1 MRSPEIDFLRGSA
14 VILVL
19 FSHHWLF
26 TPLQQMG
33 WCGVDLFFVL
43 SGFLVSGLLFKEY
56 KRDGK
61 VEPVRFLIRR
71 GFKIYPAF
79 YFSVLITTILLYFQV
94 SPFFP
99 SHTLVLNNNGLA
111 IGFLIESLFLQSYF
125 FGFWGHHWSLAIE
138 EHFYIGLTILVMI
151 LSKRG
156 LKRQTF
162 IYVSSFIFL
171 FCFVARIAANLLT
184 DHIITFTGT
193 HLRIDSLFAGVLI
206 SYFYHFEYEKLERF
220 YNKFRTAIMAA
231 IVPLVSFTPFFD
243 ALKSPFV
250 KTIGF
255 TMLWVAFSC
264 LLLVF
269 LFEKNIGEKISK
281 TVGKPI
287 YVLFTRIG
295 FYSYGIYL
303 FHLYVVRYLV
313 GEGYAKA
320 QYESGQWAFWQVG
333 ASFATYFIL
342 SILVG
347 ILLSRLIEIPALK
360 LRERWFP
367 KRIREHAE

>member
-1 MRSPEIDFLRGSA
+1 MRSPEIDFLRGLA

-26 TPLQQMG
+26 TPPQQAG
-33 WCGVDLFFVL
+33 WAGVDLFFVL

-61 VEPVRFLIRR
+61 INPFRFLIRR

-79 YFSVLITTILLYFQV
+79 YVSIIISTALLYFQV
-94 SPFFP
+94 PPFFP
-99 SHTLVLNNNGLA
+99 SHTLTLNNNGLI

-138 EHFYIGLTILVMI
+138 EHFYIGLTVLVVI

-156 LKRQTF
+156 LKKRAF
-162 IYVSSFIFL
+162 VYLSLFIFA
-171 FCFVARIAANLLT
+171 FCLIARIATNLFT
-184 DHIITFTGT
+184 GHIITFTGT

-206 SYFYHFEYEKLERF
+206 SYFYHFDFERLALF
-220 YNKFRTAIMAA
+220 YAERRRLIITLIS
-231 IVPLVSFTPFFD
+231 LVSFTPFFN

-255 TMLWVAFSC
+255 TMLWTGFSC

-269 LFEKNIGEKISK
+269 LFEKDIGEKVSK
-281 TVGKPI
+281 VIGKRV
-287 YVLFTRIG
+287 YFLFAKIG

-320 QYESGQWAFWQVG
+320 QYDAGQWAFWQVG
-333 ASFATYFIL
+333 VSFAIYFIL
-342 SILVG
+342 SILIG

-367 KRIREHAE
+367 KR